1 MAAPEEPA
9 ASVVIFCDYGH
20 GGRTDWQEMKEV
32 LRALARQDFP
42 EPVEYILVE
51 SSDRRPSIPSDLA
64 DFLPSLRVLVVL
76 DESVDVEKVTGE
88 AAGELKSAIRKSLRK
103 HGITLFPYIFL
114 AKESELADT
123 DEE

>member
-1 MAAPEEPA
+1 MP
-9 ASVVIFCDYGH
+9 VD
-20 GGRTDWQEMKEV
+20 QETR
-32 LRALARQDFP
+32 RALDIKSLA
-42 EPVEYILVE
+42 
-51 SSDRRPSIPSDLA
+51 IPPGLA
-64 DFLPSLRVLVVL
+64 VTRLEAEDYTDSTGEPSLRVLVVL